1 MTIQQKTAAI
11 VAILSNHQEN
21 VAATQA
27 AQVTPGLTPYVI
39 DAMNSAM
46 KNDLEAV
53 FAYKPSKNAGTT
65 AAREKR

>member
-11 VAILSNHQEN
+11 AAILANHQEN

-39 DAMNSAM
+39 DAMNGAM

-53 FAYKPSKNAGTT
+53 FAFKPSKTSSMT
-65 AAREKR
+65 ARKKH

>member
-11 VAILSNHQEN
+11 AAILSNHQEN

-27 AQVTPGLTPYVI
+27 AQVTPGLTPYLI

-46 KNDLEAV
+46 KNDLEEV
-53 FAYKPSKNAGTT
+53 FAFKPSKDRSAT
-65 AAREKR
+65 ARKKR

>member
-11 VAILSNHQEN
+11 AAILSNHQEN

-27 AQVTPGLTPYVI
+27 AQITPGLTPYVI

-46 KNDLEAV
+46 KNDLEEV
-53 FAYKPSKNAGTT
+53 FAFKPSKGSSAT
-65 AAREKR
+65 ARKKR

>member
-11 VAILSNHQEN
+11 AAILSNHQEN

-46 KNDLEAV
+46 KSDLESV
-53 FAYKPSKNAGTT
+53 FAYKPSKTSSTT
-65 AAREKR
+65 ARKKR

>member
-11 VAILSNHQEN
+11 LAILANQQEN

-46 KNDLEAV
+46 KTDLEAV
-53 FAYKPSKNAGTT
+53 FAFKPAKNSTMT
-65 AAREKR
+65 ARKKR

>member
-11 VAILSNHQEN
+11 VAILANHQEN

-27 AQVTPGLTPYVI
+27 AQVSPGLTPYVI

-46 KNDLEAV
+46 KSDLEVV
-53 FAYKPSKNAGTT
+53 FAFKPAKNSAVT
-65 AAREKR
+65 ARKKR